1 MLSSKKKLTSGSV
14 KNKTNKSRQA
24 YVKETRNKH
33 EKKEILGDQFAS
45 TVLYIHT
52 NQSCK
57 KRFPVRNYVMKFEQ
71 KRKIHSKS
79 AAAIYLI
86 RFLYFILETDS

>member
-1 MLSSKKKLTSGSV
+1 M
-14 KNKTNKSRQA
+14 
-24 YVKETRNKH
+24 
-33 EKKEILGDQFAS
+33 GDQFAS

-57 KRFPVRNYVMKFEQ
+57 KRFPEKNYVMKFEQ
-71 KRKIHSKS
+71 KKNKLKKNKS

-86 RFLYFILETDS
+86 RLIIILNNQLVDPSL